1 MKLKEALKERIRER
15 VLQETTGLSAYQS
28 GSSNS
33 ARWTPPGKE
42 KVLSVPQLSGY
53 YQVERPVA
61 DDPMPADSVADGPD
75 TDLSS
80 GVGVKYNNKVIRDD
94 DGQLTASGMPGEAF
108 ASPKDYVDAHDTEEE
123 NEATA

>member
-15 VLQETTGLSAYQS
+15 VLQETTSLSAYRS

-42 KVLSVPQLSGY
+42 KLLSIPQLSGY

-75 TDLSS
+75 TDISS
-80 GVGVKYNNKVIRDD
+80 GVGVKYNNKVRREKN
-94 DGQLTASGMPGEAF
+94 GELTASGMPGEAF
-108 ASPKDYVDAHDTEEE
+108 ASPAEYVAAHDAEEE